1 MWSRFQNGT
10 YPSIKIHHIHLTAQ
24 STTVGVECTAFGFT
38 VEICDDVH
46 GMFKHIVITL
56 QIAAVGIILTKYNLS
71 VCLAKQT
78 EITLLVCLRISDI
91 PLYLVVEIILY
102 PVKARDFASSDN
114 IPFIILYFKMNSC
127 KEYSFNDI
135 RFEALQV
142 IHTLTETYFTFIIS
156 SSTIIKRLIL
166 IFVRK
171 ECLTLFYWK

>member
-1 MWSRFQNGT
+1 MTMSEWNLLIPELCSND
-10 YPSIKIHHIHLTAQ
+10 
-24 STTVGVECTAFGFT
+24 TVS
-38 VEICDDVH
+38 
-46 GMFKHIVITL
+46 KK
-56 QIAAVGIILTKYNLS
+56 Q
-71 VCLAKQT
+71 CLFS
-78 EITLLVCLRISDI
+78 LC
-91 PLYLVVEIILY
+91 LVVEIILY

-127 KEYSFNDI
+127 KKYSFNDI